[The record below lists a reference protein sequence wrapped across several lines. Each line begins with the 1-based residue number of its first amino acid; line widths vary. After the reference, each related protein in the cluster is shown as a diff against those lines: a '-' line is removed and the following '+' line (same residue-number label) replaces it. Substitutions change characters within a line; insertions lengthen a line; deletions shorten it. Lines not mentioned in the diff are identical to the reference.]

1 MTTDTVLELESYCDY
16 LLQSNRS
23 ELGVCNP
30 LTQMRQLGTLNNL
43 RYINGLPMIYEI
55 TEESIGETLKSVA
68 KFSANTAIAI
78 GEVLI
83 RGLDQLH
90 TKLID
95 ATANADNINKKA
107 QLVLGQAKRNGV
119 KMEGVVSIASGD
131 IQFNSKV
138 DFDSIK
144 LGFISVKEHLPG
156 FIAWYRNYYN
166 EVLKSRGDP
175 DKVPRF
181 KSIHLP
187 GDMVIRFSESESD
200 YNDSRKLVFTKASNR
215 LKTANKVNV
224 LTLSEIEEI
233 THLVHDVASIIRSTQ
248 LDTTISRIKDY
259 VKRVKDQ
266 KEQLDGLQQAIRNVS
281 SNTLVKIVDHLLDSC
296 ITALKY
302 CEQSTY

>member
-68 KFSANTAIAI
+68 KFSANAAITI
-78 GEVLI
+78 SEVLV

-95 ATANADNINKKA
+95 ATANADNVNKKA

-119 KMEGVVSIASGD
+119 KGEGMISIASSD

-144 LGFISVKEHLPG
+144 LGFSSAKEHLPQ
-156 FIAWYRNYYN
+156 FITWYRNYYN
-166 EVLKSRGDP
+166 EVLKSKGDP
-175 DKVPRF
+175 DKVAPF

-187 GDMVIRFSESESD
+187 GDMVIRFNESESD
-200 YNDSRKLVFTKASNR
+200 YNDNRKLVFTKASNR

-233 THLVHDVASIIRSTQ
+233 THLVHDVAGIIRSTQ

-259 VKRVKDQ
+259 VKRIKDQ